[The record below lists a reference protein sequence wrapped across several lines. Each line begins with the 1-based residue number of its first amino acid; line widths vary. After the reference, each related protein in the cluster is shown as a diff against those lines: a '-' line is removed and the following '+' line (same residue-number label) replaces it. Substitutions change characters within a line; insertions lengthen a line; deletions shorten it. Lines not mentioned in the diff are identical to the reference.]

1 MPNGD
6 RRVHKMHWF
15 RFAVLVLVVT
25 VLQAGLADI
34 VAVTNLNVKPDLLLI
49 LLVFFAIYCNTFEAI
64 ITSFVIGFA
73 ADIILAGSPM
83 GPRIISF
90 GLFGTVLAYLNS
102 VVTIKKM
109 PYQALAIFITAFLTD
124 ALAHL
129 LVSFRGQPAP
139 FSVYTVIFGTSF
151 YSSLAGPFLFL
162 PCAWWMRI
170 KVERPR

>member
-1 MPNGD
+1 
-6 RRVHKMHWF
+6 MHWF

-25 VLQAGLADI
+25 VLQAGLSDI
-34 VAVTNLNVKPDLLLI
+34 IAVTNLNVKPDLLLI

-64 ITSFVIGFA
+64 ITSFIIGFA

-102 VVTIKKM
+102 VVTIKRM
-109 PYQALAIFITAFLTD
+109 PYQALAIFITAFLADT
-124 ALAHL
+124 LANL
-129 LVSFRGQPAP
+129 LASLRGQPA
-139 FSVYTVIFGTSF
+139 VYTVIFGTSF
-151 YSSLAGPFLFL
+151 YSALAGPFLFL